1 MIRMLRR
8 WSPRNPLLA
17 TLYWL
22 ALVVAALVG
31 LFLLF
36 YSLDRYLP
44 GGGMF

>member
-1 MIRMLRR
+1 MIRLLRR

-17 TLYWL
+17 MLYWL
-22 ALVVAALVG
+22 ALVAGVLVA